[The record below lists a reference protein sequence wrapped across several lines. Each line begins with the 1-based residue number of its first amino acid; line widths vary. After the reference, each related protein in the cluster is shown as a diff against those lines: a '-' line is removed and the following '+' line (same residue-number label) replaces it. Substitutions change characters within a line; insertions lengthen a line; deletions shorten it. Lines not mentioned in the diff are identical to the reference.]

1 MGKYTKAEEDYLEAI
16 YMLGGA
22 DGGVQSVAVSVKLGV
37 SKPAVNMATNDL
49 AKKGLIEKQRYGD
62 LTLTKEGRTVAEEV
76 YARHTLLKQLLIY
89 IGVSEETAENDCCK
103 IEHTL
108 SAETVEKL
116 RGLKEKLGF

>member
-16 YMLGGA
+16 YVLGGT
-22 DGGVQSVAVSVKLGV
+22 DGKVQSVAVSNKLGV

-62 LTLTKEGRTVAEEV
+62 LSLTTEGRAVAEEV
-76 YARHTLLKQLLIY
+76 YARHTLLKQLLMY
-89 IGVSEETAENDCCK
+89 IGVSEETAETDCCK

-108 SAETVEKL
+108 SQETVEKL
-116 RGLKEKLGF
+116 RALKDRLGV

>member
-16 YMLGGA
+16 YVLGGT
-22 DGGVQSVAVSVKLGV
+22 DGKVQSVAVSNKLSV

-62 LTLTKEGRTVAEEV
+62 LSLTTEGRAVAEEV
-76 YARHTLLKQLLIY
+76 YARHTLLKQLLMY
-89 IGVSEETAENDCCK
+89 IGVSEETAETDCCK

-108 SAETVEKL
+108 SQETVEKL
-116 RGLKEKLGF
+116 RALKDRLGF

>member
-16 YMLGGA
+16 YVLGGT
-22 DGGVQSVAVSVKLGV
+22 DGKVQSVAVSNKLGV

-62 LTLTKEGRTVAEEV
+62 LSLTTEGRAVAEEV
-76 YARHTLLKQLLIY
+76 YARHTLLKQLLMY
-89 IGVSEETAENDCCK
+89 IGVSEETAETDCCK

-108 SAETVEKL
+108 SQETVEKL
-116 RGLKEKLGF
+116 RALKDRLGF

>member
-16 YMLGGA
+16 YVLGGT
-22 DGGVQSVAVSVKLGV
+22 DGKVQSVAVSNKLGV

-62 LTLTKEGRTVAEEV
+62 LSLTTEGRAVAEEV
-76 YARHTLLKQLLIY
+76 YARHTLLKQLLMY
-89 IGVSEETAENDCCK
+89 IGVSEETAETDCRK

-108 SAETVEKL
+108 SQETVEKL
-116 RGLKEKLGF
+116 RALKDRLGF